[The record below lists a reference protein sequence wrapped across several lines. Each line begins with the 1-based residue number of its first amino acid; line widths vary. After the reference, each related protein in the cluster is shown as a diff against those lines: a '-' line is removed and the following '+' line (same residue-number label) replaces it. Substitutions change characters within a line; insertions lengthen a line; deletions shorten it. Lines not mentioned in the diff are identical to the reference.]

1 MEKNSNK
8 TDEFK
13 PLFNIKAASEMSGVE
28 SNLIRAYERKGLIRP
43 YRDPKNNY
51 RFFTRN
57 EIDWLSRIKTLIN
70 EVGLNIEGIKCIL
83 TIEKCWEKR
92 DCPAEVRDSCLAYQ
106 EHNFPCWQV
115 KVGPECCEDTDCY
128 KCDFYINARRH
139 YKLFP

>member
-28 SNLIRAYERKGLIRP
+28 SNLIRAYERKGLIR
-43 YRDPKNNY
+43 
-51 RFFTRN
+51 
-57 EIDWLSRIKTLIN
+57 
-70 EVGLNIEGIKCIL
+70 CIL